1 MKFSLAAR
9 LILLIITFTAAIS
22 AQNRFEGYSFVLEAD
37 ESGVCP
43 VRYLPGASGGNSV
56 EVFIAGTGQRQN
68 AAGLTAC
75 DGAGAN
81 ANNVLTNGVG
91 KWCFQGPE
99 PMYEIRLKNGDTY
112 LWYPTTKE
120 SGFFNVKDFRP
131 VTRSG
136 SEYVFTE
143 PADHTATIR
152 NALYFIASRQGGTL
166 RFPEGDYI
174 VGTLD
179 GNRRDPRFRALTLPS
194 GVVIEGASARIS
206 TPSTLLPNNKSA
218 SRIRLRND
226 NQAIFRIGGCTSNIT
241 IQNLELVGN
250 EALQAEAQRSVANT
264 YAIEGFGKWSI
275 DPATR
280 AQLTNTSMVFKFSN
294 LTIQGFDR
302 GIYVHNA
309 GGDNCNPSLQAC
321 GEWQFDHLKVEHI
334 FFSNN
339 KTAIWINTFNS
350 DWKISNSVIAYSA
363 KNAPGDGIRIQRAA
377 AVLVEQVFGGGGDYG
392 AQIGGTFLN
401 IDSVGALTVISSA
414 AERSQRS
421 IYTNP
426 AGAAST
432 TMINVIG
439 SVFGDPVELNGRI
452 NYISSGSMYLA
463 DTIKADRAANIVSTG
478 DRFCHDSL
486 IMPGTCRDKAGRLVS
501 QPGISGG
508 RVMFRTGQLGEGS
521 GANQIEGFPNFFGY
535 TVAIQDGVLQMDPN
549 ITFRDIEQWAR
560 GAQGMPRISD
570 GAFVYCKDCR
580 PSNTGV
586 CTQGTAGRDGAF
598 AKRINNQWRCD

>member
-334 FFSNN
+334 F
-339 KTAIWINTFNS
+339 
-350 DWKISNSVIAYSA
+350 
-363 KNAPGDGIRIQRAA
+363 
-377 AVLVEQVFGGGGDYG
+377 L
-392 AQIGGTFLN
+392 
-401 IDSVGALTVISSA
+401 
-414 AERSQRS
+414 
-421 IYTNP
+421 
-426 AGAAST
+426 
-432 TMINVIG
+432 
-439 SVFGDPVELNGRI
+439 
-452 NYISSGSMYLA
+452 
-463 DTIKADRAANIVSTG
+463 
-478 DRFCHDSL
+478 
-486 IMPGTCRDKAGRLVS
+486 
-501 QPGISGG
+501 
-508 RVMFRTGQLGEGS
+508 
-521 GANQIEGFPNFFGY
+521 
-535 TVAIQDGVLQMDPN
+535 
-549 ITFRDIEQWAR
+549 
-560 GAQGMPRISD
+560 
-570 GAFVYCKDCR
+570 
-580 PSNTGV
+580 
-586 CTQGTAGRDGAF
+586 
-598 AKRINNQWRCD
+598 